1 MTRPYLV
8 SSAVLLLLA
17 NIATAQTP
25 RESLPRLPELAPDPA
40 RQVEAPETHEIKP
53 VVAGEGEQGFV
64 LNDIT
69 IEGNSAV
76 PTDELRPIWS
86 ELIGKEVT
94 VANLADVAS
103 RIGAAY
109 RARGYFLSQAVL
121 PAQTVSRGVVRIVV
135 VEGFVDVVS
144 LTGGAANQRRVA
156 GNLFEPVLADR
167 PLRQETLERSVLLS
181 RDTFGS
187 VYGGSVETVLG
198 PSPATFGAANL
209 DVVIVPEPISG
220 YVWADNRG
228 SRLYGDV
235 TLGAG
240 VRTYNLLGLNERLD
254 GIMAYAPRN
263 SSLGFVSL
271 TFAAPIEPLYGSFL
285 DGAQMEFNINASR
298 GDPDLTKSGSPED
311 LRALVNQRELTA
323 QLVVPFVRTRS
334 ENLFGRLGLG
344 FLENETETEF
354 AGSAVVETD
363 RLAVLEVRT
372 TWDYAD
378 RAGGVNLVDVSVR
391 QGLDVGSATVSAD
404 GPAAGKP
411 NFTSVWTQ
419 LTRLQSLGTNISLY
433 GEVVGQY
440 AANILPNSERFFLG
454 DSTIGRGFAPGN
466 TSGDSGYGARVEL
479 RRYAGPEAF
488 SSAFRA
494 AELYLFG
501 DYGKAYDRAVERDGD
516 QWETIGSV
524 GLGARVDI
532 RDGLTITAEIARQTE
547 GVAIDTTDPDHETR
561 FYFGIVARY

>member
-198 PSPATFGAANL
+198 P
-209 DVVIVPEPISG
+209 
-220 YVWADNRG
+220 
-228 SRLYGDV
+228 RLYGDV